1 MSSADVV
8 SLLQQG
14 HQGLLEIGEA
24 GISQRLH
31 GSDHGGVRRS
41 GAGRQVHRRA
51 GQCRRGVLCDE
62 VRHTLAGSAER
73 SAQPRKTRRQ
83 GLVRPIGNVIQV
95 RRSFALPVADH
106 VVYATSDRQESSGYY
121 QTWILGWAHAAP
133 SVLAAFFA
141 SLVEC
146 VEALTIVLAIGA
158 VRGWRSALG
167 GSGAALLL
175 LLAMVAALGPALA
188 RIPIGIM
195 QLTIGRLL
203 LLFGMRWLRKAILRA
218 AGVIPLHDEAA
229 AFAKETARLRAL
241 AGSGRWDLAA
251 AFGSFQ
257 ITMLEGIEVVF
268 IVLAIGAGSAGL
280 LVPASLGALAAL
292 LLVIALGVA
301 LHRPLA
307 SIPEN
312 SLKFV
317 VGILLA
323 AFGTF
328 WVGEGLGISWPG
340 ADWAILGLAI
350 GFLLA
355 AALTVWLCRQKVLQ
369 APALVT
375 GMERA

>member
-1 MSSADVV
+1 MDV
-8 SLLQQG
+8 
-14 HQGLLEIGEA
+14 
-24 GISQRLH
+24 
-31 GSDHGGVRRS
+31 
-41 GAGRQVHRRA
+41 
-51 GQCRRGVLCDE
+51 
-62 VRHTLAGSAER
+62 T
-73 SAQPRKTRRQ
+73 
-83 GLVRPIGNVIQV
+83 
-95 RRSFALPVADH
+95 
-106 VVYATSDRQESSGYY
+106 
-121 QTWILGWAHAAP
+121 WAHAAP

-167 GSGAALLL
+167 GSAAALLL
-175 LLAMVAALGPALA
+175 LLAIVAAVGPALS
-188 RIPIGIM
+188 RIPIDIM
-195 QLTIGRLL
+195 QLTIGALL
-203 LLFGMRWLRKAILRA
+203 LLFGMRWLRKAVLRV

-229 AFAKETARLRAL
+229 AFAKETARLRGLGTA
-241 AGSGRWDLAA
+241 GRWDAAA

-268 IVLAIGAGSAGL
+268 IVIAIGAGRAGL
-280 LVPASLGALAAL
+280 LLPASVGALAAL
-292 LLVIALGVA
+292 LLVIALGVV

-328 WVGEGLGISWPG
+328 WLGEGLGISWPG
-340 ADWAILGLAI
+340 SDWAILGLAI
-350 GFLLA
+350 GFLLVA
-355 AALTVWLCRQKVLQ
+355 AITAWFCRQKALQ
-369 APALVT
+369 ATVLVT

>member
-1 MSSADVV
+1 MDV
-8 SLLQQG
+8 S
-14 HQGLLEIGEA
+14 
-24 GISQRLH
+24 
-31 GSDHGGVRRS
+31 
-41 GAGRQVHRRA
+41 
-51 GQCRRGVLCDE
+51 
-62 VRHTLAGSAER
+62 
-73 SAQPRKTRRQ
+73 
-83 GLVRPIGNVIQV
+83 
-95 RRSFALPVADH
+95 
-106 VVYATSDRQESSGYY
+106 
-121 QTWILGWAHAAP
+121 WAHAAP
-133 SVLAAFFA
+133 SIFAAFFA

-158 VRGWRSALG
+158 VRGWRSALS

-175 LLAMVAALGPALA
+175 LLAIVAALGPALA

-195 QLTIGRLL
+195 QVAIGALL

-218 AGVIPLHDEAA
+218 AGVLPLHDETA

-241 AGSGRWDLAA
+241 SGSGRWDLAA

-268 IVLAIGAGSAGL
+268 IVVAIGAGGAGL
-280 LVPASLGALAAL
+280 LMPASLGAVAAL
-292 LLVIALGVA
+292 LLVIALGLV

-340 ADWAILGLAI
+340 DDWAILGLAI

-355 AALTVWLCRQKVLQ
+355 AVLTAWLSHRTVRQAV
-369 APALVT
+369 ALVT
-375 GMERA
+375 EMERA